1 MRSKG
6 GPQSTSLANTE
17 GRFVRPD
24 ILFYEAQRI
33 DLYQSI
39 CALYEEVRTASP
51 KLRQSA
57 R

>member
-51 KLRQSA
+51 KLYQSA